1 MYQYVKRGRLH
12 KKMNLACQDAVGG
25 GEEKGILVITAAD
38 ASSMND
44 YGEKGARLA
53 VETLKELLLYHF
65 DEVYQMS
72 KRDIQYNVIIQVRK
86 KQYEF
91 CDLHGIEIDDIKSTL
106 MAFAYERKTRR
117 IIMLHLGDGYIVTK
131 SKERYRIVSY
141 PQNGGNL
148 HRTYMTSMVP
158 VSQKIKVYC
167 GMLEDLQ
174 EVYLLTDGW
183 REFANTNEAVLKIVQ
198 KIDSSDKWEGEDDLG
213 FISMNVDDEKIN

>member
-12 KKMNLACQDAVGG
+12 KKMNLACQDAVSGG
-25 GEEKGILVITAAD
+25 KEKGIYVITAAD
-38 ASSMND
+38 ASGMSN

-53 VETLKELLLYHF
+53 TETLKELLLYHF
-65 DEVYQMS
+65 DEMYKMQ
-72 KRDIQYNVIIQVRK
+72 KKDIQYNVIIQVRK

-91 CDLHGIEIDDIKSTL
+91 CDLHGIEIEDIKSTL
-106 MAFAYERKTRR
+106 MAFAYERETRR

-148 HRTYMTSMVP
+148 SRTYMTSMIP
-158 VSQKIKVYC
+158 VSQKIKVHC
-167 GMLEDLQ
+167 GLLEDLQ
-174 EVYLLTDGW
+174 EVFLLTDGW
-183 REFANTNEAVLKIVQ
+183 REFTSTNEDVLQLVQ
-198 KIDSSDKWEGEDDLG
+198 KIDMSQRWEGEDDLG